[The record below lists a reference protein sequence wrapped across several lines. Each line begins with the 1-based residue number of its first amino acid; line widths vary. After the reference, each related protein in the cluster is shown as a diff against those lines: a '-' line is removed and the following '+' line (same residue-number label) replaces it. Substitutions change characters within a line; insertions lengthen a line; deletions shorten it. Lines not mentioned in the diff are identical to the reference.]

1 MVATRDY
8 RYQTLGDL
16 VAEDPRVATV
26 LDDYRLDYCCGGGRT
41 LAEAVEDRHLGITI
55 VVSAIEKL
63 GPRMGE
69 DEGREWASPADL
81 TRHIVDRHHRY
92 VREMS
97 PVISAWLTKIRQHHG
112 ARHPELEAISDAFE
126 ALTADL
132 SVHMLKEEHVLFPYV
147 NALARAERTHEGP
160 ATAPFGTVRQPVRM
174 MEDDHRLAGA
184 LMARIRLLSNDF
196 QPPDDACRTY
206 TLCFA
211 ELAHFERDLHRHIH
225 LENHVLFPRAIE
237 LEDRA
242 ARA

>member
-1 MVATRDY
+1 MVAARDC

-16 VAEDPRVATV
+16 VADDPRIAAV
-26 LDDYRLDYCCGGGRT
+26 LDEYGLDYCCRGGRT
-41 LAEAVEDRHLGITI
+41 LAEAVEDRHVGVEA
-55 VVSAIEKL
+55 VVSAIDKL
-63 GPRMGE
+63 GPRMGT
-69 DEGREWASPADL
+69 DERREWASPEDL

-97 PVISAWLTKIRQHHG
+97 PVISAWLTKIRQRHG
-112 ARHPELEAISDAFE
+112 ARHPELEAVSDAFE

-147 NALARAERTHEGP
+147 NALARAERTHDEP
-160 ATAPFGTVRQPVRM
+160 VTAPFGTVRQPVRL

-184 LMARIRLLSNDF
+184 LMARIRLLTNDF
-196 QPPDDACRTY
+196 QAPDDACRTY
-206 TLCFA
+206 TLCCA
-211 ELAHFERDLHRHIH
+211 ELARFERDLHRHIH

-242 ARA
+242 ARG